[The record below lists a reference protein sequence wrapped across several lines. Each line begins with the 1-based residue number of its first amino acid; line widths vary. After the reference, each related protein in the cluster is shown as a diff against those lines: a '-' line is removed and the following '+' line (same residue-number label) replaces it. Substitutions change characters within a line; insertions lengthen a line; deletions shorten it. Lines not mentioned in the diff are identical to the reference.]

1 MQKGL
6 VLKSTGSFY
15 QLEMPDGRMQ
25 KATLKGKLRTQ
36 GIRTTNPIAVGD
48 YVWIENSDNNISVIK
63 SIEERKNYIIRKAT
77 NLSKESH
84 IIASNI
90 DHALLVV
97 TLALPQTSPM
107 FIDRFLVSAQAYRI
121 PVVLVFNKIDLLDD
135 DGKEYLSNF
144 SQIYEKIGYK
154 CLHISAFNSKDIEEI
169 KQVLNG
175 NISVLAGHS
184 GVGKSTLI
192 NAIAPNLNLRIGAIS
207 DAHQSGKH
215 TTTFAEMFPLDSGGY
230 IIDTPG
236 IRGFGLIDIKRE
248 ELSHYFP
255 EIFEHSK
262 HCRFNNCLHY
272 QEPNCAVRNA
282 VERGSISYSR
292 YNNYLNLLED
302 EDTKHRL

>member
-15 QLEMPDGRMQ
+15 QLQMADGRM
-25 KATLKGKLRTQ
+25 KTATLKGRLRTQ
-36 GIRTTNPIAVGD
+36 GIRTTNPVAVGD
-48 YVWIENSDNNISVIK
+48 YVWIEDFDEEISVIK

-90 DHALLVV
+90 DQALLIV
-97 TLALPQTSPM
+97 TLVSPQTTPM

-121 PVVLVFNKIDLLDD
+121 PVVLVFNKIDLLDSK
-135 DGKEYLSNF
+135 GREYLNEF
-144 SQIYEKIGYK
+144 SSTYESIGYH
-154 CLHISAFNSKDIEEI
+154 CLKVSAFNPDDIKEVKE
-169 KQVLNG
+169 VLKG
-175 NISVLAGHS
+175 KVSVLAGHS

-192 NAIAPNLNLRIGAIS
+192 NAIEPELNLKVGKIS
-207 DAHQSGKH
+207 DVHQSGKH
-215 TTTFAEMFPLDSGGY
+215 TTTFAEMFPLSSGGY

-236 IRGFGLIDIKRE
+236 IRGFGLIDIGRE
-248 ELSHYFP
+248 ELSHYFL

-272 QEPNCAVRNA
+272 QEPNCAVRDA
-282 VERGSISYSR
+282 VEKNKISYSR
-292 YNNYLNLLED
+292 YNNYLDLLMD